1 MPTLAAPALPN
12 ADATVCPITEL
23 GVLHCSGDDALQF
36 LQSQLSNDF
45 ALLGH
50 DSARLAAYLSAKGR
64 MQASFIGVRLGPTDV
79 LLLVHR
85 SVLAAVQ
92 KRLSMFILRAKV
104 RLSDASAQWQL
115 HGLLGQ
121 AAIEQA
127 ISATLAA
134 DAANA
139 ADAAGNASPAP
150 TLLAPWQAVANAA
163 ARSGAAAGA
172 APAWV
177 IGLYPAAG
185 QPRAL
190 HIAPSGSAAGL
201 PATQPPPQASA
212 AWACSEVLAGVATI
226 SAPVA
231 ELFVPQMLNYESVGG
246 VSFKKGCYPGQEVV
260 ARSQFRGVIKRR
272 AFLAS
277 GQAAHLPEP
286 GAEIF
291 TAGEPD
297 QPCGV
302 LVQSAWHGQAEAS
315 GSGPRP
321 FAAIVSLKTDC
332 ASQPLQLAAT
342 AADDDATPLQIQ
354 PMPYP
359 ILDDV

>member
-1 MPTLAAPALPN
+1 MSALAAPAQPN
-12 ADATVCPITEL
+12 ATAAICPITEL

-134 DAANA
+134 DAG
-139 ADAAGNASPAP
+139 DAAGHTPEPAP
-150 TLLAPWQAVANAA
+150 LAPWQAVANAA
-163 ARSGAAAGA
+163 ARSGAAADA

-190 HIAPSGSAAGL
+190 HIAPSGSAASL
-201 PATQPPPQASA
+201 PATRAQQQACA
-212 AWACSEVLAGVATI
+212 AWAYSEVLAGVATI
-226 SAPVA
+226 SAPVV

-260 ARSQFRGVIKRR
+260 ARSQFRGAIKRR
-272 AFLAS
+272 AFLAN
-277 GQAAHLPEP
+277 GQAAELPEP
-286 GAEIF
+286 GTEIF
-291 TAGEPD
+291 SASDPD

-302 LVQSAWHGQAEAS
+302 VVQSAWHSQTEAS

-332 ASQPLQLAAT
+332 ASQPLQLAAPGSS
-342 AADDDATPLQIQ
+342 ATPLQIQ
-354 PMPYP
+354 PAPYP

>member
-1 MPTLAAPALPN
+1 MSTLAAPALPN
-12 ADATVCPITEL
+12 ADATICPITEL
-23 GVLHCSGDDALQF
+23 GVLHCSDDDALQF

-45 ALLGH
+45 SLLGH

-85 SVLAAVQ
+85 SLLAAVQ
-92 KRLSMFILRAKV
+92 KRLSMFILRAKA

-121 AAIEQA
+121 AAIDQA
-127 ISATLAA
+127 ISATLAE
-134 DAANA
+134 DAGDANA
-139 ADAAGNASPAP
+139 APAP
-150 TLLAPWQAVANAA
+150 LAPWQTVANAA
-163 ARSGAAAGA
+163 ARSGATADA

-185 QPRAL
+185 LPRAL

-201 PATQPPPQASA
+201 PATLPPQACT
-212 AWACSEVLAGVATI
+212 AWAYSEVLAGVATI
-226 SAPVA
+226 SAPVV

-260 ARSQFRGVIKRR
+260 ARSQFRGAIKRR

-277 GQAAHLPEP
+277 GQASQLPEP
-286 GAEIF
+286 GTEVFSASD
-291 TAGEPD
+291 PD

-302 LVQSAWHGQAEAS
+302 IVQSAWHSQAEVS
-315 GSGPRP
+315 GSNPRP

-332 ASQPLQLAAT
+332 ASQPLQMAAPGSS
-342 AADDDATPLQIQ
+342 ATPLQIH